1 MASVSAQSHI
11 DMEMRM
17 ELATLQEHLE
27 IAEKQVADVDR
38 QLDEQNAVIQ
48 NLKQNHLPTD
58 DAEQQFFILTELQ
71 SSAISSRDRLL
82 QEIELLRSAS

>member
-1 MASVSAQSHI
+1 
-11 DMEMRM
+11 M
-17 ELATLQEHLE
+17 ELTTLQEHLE

-58 DAEQQFFILTELQ
+58 DAEQQLFILTELQ

-82 QEIELLRSAS
+82 EEIELFRSVS